1 MALQYGEELSRMEDT
16 SLSTAEAKN
25 GLSEK
30 VSMFKL
36 ATTAMVKVWLCVDL
50 ITWGLHIS
58 HDYNVYTASTK
69 TNPTIEHA
77 IHRTGYLY
85 TFKLYIIN

>member
-16 SLSTAEAKN
+16 SLSTVEAKN

-36 ATTAMVKVWLCVDL
+36 ATTAMVKV
-50 ITWGLHIS
+50 
-58 HDYNVYTASTK
+58 
-69 TNPTIEHA
+69 
-77 IHRTGYLY
+77 
-85 TFKLYIIN
+85 